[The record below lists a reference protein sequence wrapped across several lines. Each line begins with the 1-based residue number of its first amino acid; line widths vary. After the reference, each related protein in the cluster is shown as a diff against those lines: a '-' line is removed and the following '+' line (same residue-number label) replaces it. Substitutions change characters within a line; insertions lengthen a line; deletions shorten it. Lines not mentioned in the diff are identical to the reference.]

1 MVRREEQQISLADA
15 LVYERVSGNKVL
27 AQIEA
32 HVDWSPI
39 RLRLEKL
46 YRSDGPGRPAFPVIT
61 MFKVLLLQNLYHL
74 SDPAAEEA
82 ISDRLSFRRFLG
94 LNLDQP
100 VPDHSTIHRFRD
112 RIPGEIEELLSL
124 VNQQLEAQGLLLK
137 KGTLVDATLVESSAR
152 RPAFK
157 DGDRSSDQDASW
169 TKQYDQSYYGY
180 RAHLGVDQGSELIR
194 RADLT
199 TARVNEATRFHDM
212 VSGDEAAVYA
222 DKAYYGH
229 ERSAW
234 LQHQGIADGI
244 KRQLPG
250 DPAADRQAIRTFNHG
265 VEQVRRGIEHVFGT
279 LKHHYHFARC
289 RYRTLSRN
297 RCHFLLLCICYNLK
311 RQNRLLSAV

>member
-27 AQIEA
+27 TQIEE
-32 HVDWSPI
+32 HVDWNPL

-46 YRSDGPGRPAFPVIT
+46 YRTEGAGRPAFPVIT

-112 RIPGEIEELLSL
+112 RIAGHIDELLAL
-124 VNQQLEAQGLLLK
+124 LNRQLEAQGLVLK
-137 KGTLVDATLVESSAR
+137 QGTLVDATLV
-152 RPAFK
+152 
-157 DGDRSSDQDASW
+157 RSSSRQPGSGPTSSFDQDASW
-169 TKQYDQSYYGY
+169 TKQYDRSHYGY
-180 RAHLGVDQGSELIR
+180 RGHLGVDQGSELIR
-194 RADLT
+194 RADFT
-199 TARVNEATRFHDM
+199 TAHINDARRFEDM

-222 DKAYYGH
+222 DKAYYSH

-234 LQHQGIADGI
+234 LQQQGMTDGI
-244 KRQLPG
+244 KKQLPQKRG
-250 DPAADRQAIRTFNHG
+250 HDRQAVLDFNRC
-265 VEQVRRGIEHVFGT
+265 VERVRRPVEHVMGT
-279 LKHHYHFARC
+279 LKRHYHFARC
-289 RYRTLSRN
+289 RYRTLQRN
-297 RCHFLLLCICYNLK
+297 RCHFLLVCICYNLK
-311 RQNRLLSAV
+311 RQNRLLSRA

>member
-32 HVDWSPI
+32 HVDWNPI
-39 RLRLEKL
+39 RLQLEKL
-46 YRSDGPGRPAFPVIT
+46 FRVEGPGRPAFPVIT

-112 RIPGEIEELLSL
+112 RIAGQMDELLAQL
-124 VNQQLEAQGLLLK
+124 NRQLEAQGLVLK
-137 KGTLVDATLVESSAR
+137 KGTLVDATLVRSSAR
-152 RPAFK
+152 QP
-157 DGDRSSDQDASW
+157 GSGPTSSFDQGASW
-169 TKQYDQSYYGY
+169 TKQYDRSHYGY
-180 RAHLGVDQGSELIR
+180 RGHLGVDQGSELIR
-194 RADLT
+194 RADFT
-199 TARVNEATRFHDM
+199 TARINDARRFEDM

-234 LQHQGIADGI
+234 LQKQGIADGL
-244 KRQLPG
+244 KKQLP
-250 DPAADRQAIRTFNHG
+250 AERSKDRQAVQDFNQR
-265 VEQVRRGIEHVFGT
+265 VERVRRSVEHVFGT
-279 LKHHYHFARC
+279 LKRHYYFARC
-289 RYRTLSRN
+289 RYRTLQRN
-297 RCHFLLLCICYNLK
+297 RCHFLLVCICYNLK
-311 RQNRLLSAV
+311 RQNRLLSTV